1 MNLGILENKN
11 EAVVIAKSQGCITTQ
26 LGRRMKL
33 TEDTKDTSLYN
44 FPVQATAADGFKQAL
59 IKLDRKLEG
68 LDAMIVHTLHD
79 EIIVEAEEGIVNEV
93 KATLE
98 DCMIEAFEK
107 LGLEVPFK
115 VEIGIQETWG

>member
-1 MNLGILENKN
+1 M
-11 EAVVIAKSQGCITTQ
+11 
-26 LGRRMKL
+26 
-33 TEDTKDTSLYN
+33 
-44 FPVQATAADGFKQAL
+44 
-59 IKLDRKLEG
+59 IKLDRELED

-79 EIIVEAEEGIVNEV
+79 AIIVEAEEGIVNEV